1 MTTELPDSL
10 ARYGE
15 LLERAVDRDRLAA
28 WRRRRRVRAAAVSVA
43 TAAIALG
50 AVSLPGDGTTVAPPG
65 VPAASAAERA
75 AAVLSA
81 APGSIVH
88 EQASS
93 RHVTPDGDVE
103 TWRQETGRQT
113 SHPYE
118 RREITTRGDTRI
130 ETATVGDRPAQ
141 LYDPSTNTIY
151 TNPPENGPA
160 LGTPMPATDGDPLRA
175 QMAELLRSRDARA
188 VTRTGTLIRFA
199 YTNPLPDGGA
209 VEWTYVVDAKT
220 YQPLR
225 LTAVSPDGSRTTTRF
240 QSYDALEPADAT
252 KALLD
257 LRAQHPNA
265 RVDRTEAGYA
275 AAQARL
281 Y

>member
-1 MTTELPDSL
+1 
-10 ARYGE
+10 
-15 LLERAVDRDRLAA
+15 
-28 WRRRRRVRAAAVSVA
+28 
-43 TAAIALG
+43 
-50 AVSLPGDGTTVAPPG
+50 
-65 VPAASAAERA
+65 
-75 AAVLSA
+75 
-81 APGSIVH
+81 
-88 EQASS
+88 
-93 RHVTPDGDVE
+93 
-103 TWRQETGRQT
+103 
-113 SHPYE
+113 
-118 RREITTRGDTRI
+118 
-130 ETATVGDRPAQ
+130 
-141 LYDPSTNTIY
+141 
-151 TNPPENGPA
+151 
-160 LGTPMPATDGDPLRA
+160 MPATDGDPLRA

-240 QSYDALEPADAT
+240 QSYDALEPADDT